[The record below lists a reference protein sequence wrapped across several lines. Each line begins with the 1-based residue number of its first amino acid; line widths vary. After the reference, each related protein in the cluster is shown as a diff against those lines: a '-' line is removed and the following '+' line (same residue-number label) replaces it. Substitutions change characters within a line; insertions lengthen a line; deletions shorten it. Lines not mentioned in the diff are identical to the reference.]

1 MRHNRLPRGRR
12 TADVI
17 KGYLPESDWNKGAS
31 ANDPDHEKRIAEYR
45 RRYLQG
51 RDIFTGRK
59 LERPSKLDLVDD
71 PCAPPIIAHQL
82 TCF

>member
-1 MRHNRLPRGRR
+1 MRTNRLPKGCRL
-12 TADVI
+12 ADVI
-17 KGYLPESDWNKGAS
+17 RGYLPESDWNKGAS

-45 RRYLQG
+45 RNYEQG
-51 RDIFTGRK
+51 CDIFTGK
-59 LERPSKLDLVDD
+59 PLERPERLDLVED